1 MEKYSDPD
9 CHDTKIVVAKGHLV
23 SDTQVCNQQGL
34 IGFAEHKEAETQ
46 NITSLPPV
54 SQLFENAE
62 RQVCRHNLI
71 GCIHDLADL

>member
-1 MEKYSDPD
+1 MRSRGHPLVLELLSVI
-9 CHDTKIVVAKGHLV
+9 KIRNRLLRCHLV

-46 NITSLPPV
+46 NIASLPPV

-62 RQVCRHNLI
+62 R
-71 GCIHDLADL
+71 